1 MDQKKLESHKARKL
15 ILFCFHLAWGLGLWW
30 SVSANGLGTSRDS
43 VEYLF
48 TSMSLTKG
56 DGFISFAG
64 GPFILW
70 PPLYPILLSLLQV
83 LGISDPLKAALIL
96 QMVTFIWLAALFTW
110 LFLRLFPANF
120 SLAFI
125 GNSILGTGVALT
137 VLFQAVCSDY
147 LFLAL
152 VLSFVYY
159 CDKYIVDNQMSA
171 LWSMTVV
178 SALAMLQRYIGV
190 ALLLT
195 GVWIVFQ
202 YTRMEFWKRSG
213 RSILLGLS
221 TIPLGI
227 WILSLPAEALVRG
240 APSSLVE
247 NFYSF
252 TFSILSWFIPYT
264 ELYGHPVRLQF
275 GMWGLWIF
283 VFISSL
289 LQWIFHRRYS
299 SVESVKA
306 PLLLFGLIYS
316 ITLLVIAS
324 LSSFNTLDSRFASP
338 VFITLIVLALTTVD
352 LIVILLGN
360 LGKTVRVVL
369 SLIMFVPLLIALVL
383 SVYQSVF
390 FMQTHAEHGSGYTSR
405 DWNNHPVIQY
415 WETHLPDGE
424 YLVFSNYPAGV
435 AVHTW
440 IETLAS
446 PRRTAHPN
454 AGEAVIPLDTYIPL
468 LLAPDRDSYLVW
480 IEPNEYTHVYGVNGL
495 RAVVNIE
502 TIYEDEN
509 GGVYR
514 ILPQNQIK

>member
-1 MDQKKLESHKARKL
+1 MDRKSLESHKARKL
-15 ILFCFHLAWGLGLWW
+15 ILFCFHLAWGIGLWW

-64 GPFILW
+64 GQFVLW
-70 PPLYPILLSLLQV
+70 PPLYPILLSMLQS

-96 QMVTFIWLAALFTW
+96 QLVTFVWLAVLFTW
-110 LFLRLFPANF
+110 LFVRLFPENF
-120 SLAFI
+120 SLAFL
-125 GNSILGTGVALT
+125 GNSIMGTGVALT
-137 VLFQAVCSDY
+137 MLFQAVCSDY

-152 VLSFVYY
+152 VLSFIYF
-159 CDKYIVDNQMSA
+159 CDKYIVDNKISA
-171 LWSMTVV
+171 LWFMTIIN
-178 SALAMLQRYIGV
+178 ALAMLQRYIGV

-202 YTRMEFWKRSG
+202 YTRMKFWKRSG
-213 RSILLGLS
+213 RLFLLGLS
-221 TIPLGI
+221 ALPLGI
-227 WILSLPAEALVRG
+227 WILSLPVEALVRG
-240 APSSLVE
+240 APSSLLE

-252 TFSILSWFIPYT
+252 TFSILSWFIPYP
-264 ELYGHPVRLQF
+264 ELYGHPVRLQV
-275 GMWGLWIF
+275 GTWGLWVSIF
-283 VFISSL
+283 MGSFL
-289 LQWIFHRRYS
+289 LWKFHRRYS
-299 SVESVKA
+299 SIESVKA

-316 ITLLVIAS
+316 VTLLMIAS

-338 VFITLIVLALTTVD
+338 VFIPLIVLALTTVD
-352 LIVILLGN
+352 MISQLLKHMK
-360 LGKTVRVVL
+360 KTVRVIL
-369 SLIMFVPLLIALVL
+369 NSLLYVPLLIALGL
-383 SVYQSVF
+383 SVYQSIS
-390 FMQTHAEHGSGYTSR
+390 FMQIHAQQGSGYTSK

-415 WETHLPDGE
+415 WETHLPNGR

-440 IETLAS
+440 VETLAS

-454 AGEAVIPLDTYIPL
+454 AGEVVIPLDTYIPL
-468 LLAPDRDSYLVW
+468 LLAPDRNSYLVW
-480 IEPNEYTHVYGVNGL
+480 IEPNEYTHVYGVDDL
-495 RAVVNIE
+495 WAVVNIE

-514 ILPQNQIK
+514 ILPQHSN